1 MPGSRRRALPQCW
14 LDLARHL
21 ASATADAAATTRASA
36 EALALAAQIAA
47 NGPVAV
53 RAAKRAVDQGTEAPL
68 EAGLAIEADCYAE
81 VIPTQDRLEALA
93 AFAEKRKPEFQ
104 GR

>member
-1 MPGSRRRALPQCW
+1 M
-14 LDLARHL
+14 
-21 ASATADAAATTRASA
+21 
-36 EALALAAQIAA
+36 
-47 NGPVAV
+47 